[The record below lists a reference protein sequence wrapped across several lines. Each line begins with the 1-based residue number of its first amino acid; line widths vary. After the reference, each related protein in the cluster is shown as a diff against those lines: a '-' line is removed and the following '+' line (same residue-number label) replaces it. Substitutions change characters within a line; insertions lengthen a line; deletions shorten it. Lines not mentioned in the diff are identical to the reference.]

1 MEEGGDWDW
10 ADPNKNGVAKAL
22 GLSSPGGSSS
32 SGGSVSVPDAPV
44 TKFVEKCDDPGY
56 KFIDEPS
63 TFVDSCSELTKLNN
77 DGKQDCFDT
86 ADIAYKTKT
95 FENVLEVKNGT
106 SEISSQVIDLAK
118 QTFYNNDFTTY
129 QYGGVNISNP
139 LAYDTVRDNVK
150 KISTKCMD
158 LRSKIYIPTDKVYK
172 IFPDKYKEALNKYQS
187 VMHTYLYTTT
197 IDETKDTI
205 KNWEQD
211 LISYFER
218 STKGGRYDDVS
229 QNLFEFI
236 NYDFFPNNCDNDD
249 SRLDSDG
256 IYKCFGNVDTTNSL
270 LNQVK
275 DSCNKALDI
284 IYKTNDEANIPGVF
298 NKCSQFFRNNLAN
311 TVKQV
316 SNNIHRIISENTNIY
331 NMDLAGMNLVN
342 NKKCPVDSHVATPVL
357 GDAEAAI
364 KVHND
369 NMLPKLDAL
378 IKKLTQIKDSLPNFL
393 IIDDPIIGPP
403 SSNPFIKISSNYIF
417 KKENDEKNGKY
428 AQNITF
434 TIPRGKTG
442 KIGPPGNSSLPGQP
456 GDQSITGISGNMG
469 VWELPIQYQGIF

>member
-1 MEEGGDWDW
+1 M
-10 ADPNKNGVAKAL
+10 
-22 GLSSPGGSSS
+22 
-32 SGGSVSVPDAPV
+32 
-44 TKFVEKCDDPGY
+44 
-56 KFIDEPS
+56 
-63 TFVDSCSELTKLNN
+63 
-77 DGKQDCFDT
+77 
-86 ADIAYKTKT
+86 
-95 FENVLEVKNGT
+95 
-106 SEISSQVIDLAK
+106 DLAN
-118 QTFYNNDFTTY
+118 QTFWNNDFTTY
-129 QYGGVNISNP
+129 QYGGVNGSNP
-139 LAYDTVRDNVK
+139 LAYDTVRDNVQ
-150 KISTKCMD
+150 KISTKCMN
-158 LRSKIYIPTDKVYK
+158 LRSKIYIPTDKVST
-172 IFPDKYKEALNKYQS
+172 IFPDKYKEALNKYKS

-205 KNWEQD
+205 KNWEKD

-218 STKGGRYDDVS
+218 STKGGTYDDVS
-229 QNLFEFI
+229 QNLSEFI
-236 NYDFFPNNCDNDD
+236 NYDFFPNNCDKDD

-256 IYKCFGNVDTTNSL
+256 IYKCFGNVYTTNSL

-331 NMDLAGMNLVN
+331 NMDLAGLNLVN

-357 GDAEAAI
+357 EDAEAAI
-364 KVHND
+364 KVYND

-403 SSNPFIKISSNYIF
+403 SSNPFIKINSNYIF

-442 KIGPPGNSSLPGQP
+442 KIGPPGNSSLLGQP